1 MRTLIREE
9 IRGALNRERI
19 SAVGLITQ
27 RPLWRAHE
35 DTSHEDP
42 SVLEGVVLK

>member
-1 MRTLIREE
+1 MRTLIREG
-9 IRGALNRERI
+9 ISGALIREGI
-19 SAVGLITQ
+19 SVVGLITQ

-42 SVLEGVVLK
+42 SVSRGCSL